1 MRTVRRQR
9 ALRLLFKWCLAAHL
23 TVLRLVN
30 ALTPPKSESRSSPTP
45 PLAEALLDTLRE
57 SLRQG
62 HTCLSIPEITRH
74 ANARGKLIQA
84 DEAEIVEAAHWLHE
98 QRRARLSGSYL
109 SLTQCATAED
119 AIAHSLPRIG
129 RRVRP
134 VGFKQVEG
142 WVKTDGA
149 SLSPEQHAAI
159 NLLTSSP
166 VAVLTG
172 DPGTGKTSTV
182 KALLDLHQKA
192 GYIVHLTAPTG
203 RAAQRLAEATGDP
216 AQTLHRW
223 LHHREPQPTGL
234 RQLLIPAIKEVV
246 IVDEASMLDIFL
258 AARLAKAC
266 TPWTRL
272 ILVGD
277 VNQLPPVGPGQAL
290 RDLIGSGL
298 LPVARLTSNF
308 RQASQSRITAAAA
321 EIKEGRVPELPA
333 PGRGKSDCYF
343 IEARTVSE
351 IQRLV
356 IKAATRSLP
365 ARCGAD
371 PHRNVQVLT
380 PMHKGSL
387 GTLALNQLIQEA
399 LGGNEGREREEDS
412 DHPAHAIFRPGDRVL
427 HTKNNYQL
435 GVFNGEC
442 GNVKKV
448 EKEKVTVKFGER
460 EVIYDQ
466 AFLDEL
472 THGYAITIHRA
483 QGSEYPFVI
492 IPIHESQGVMLT
504 RALLYTALTRGRQ
517 MVVLIGSR
525 RAFAKAIANDGSSR
539 RSTTLARLLAP
550 PCVAKAEEKA
560 A

>member
-1 MRTVRRQR
+1 VRTVRRQQ
-9 ALRLLFKWCLAAHL
+9 ALRRFFKWCLAVHL
-23 TVLRLVN
+23 TVLRFVSVL
-30 ALTPPKSESRSSPTP
+30 APPKSESRSSPTP
-45 PLAEALLDTLRE
+45 PLAEPLLDTLRE
-57 SLRQG
+57 ALRQG
-62 HTCLSIPEITRH
+62 HTYLSIPEITRH
-74 ANARGKLIQA
+74 ANSRGKFIQA
-84 DEAEIVEAAHWLHE
+84 DEAELAEACRWLHD

-109 SLTQCATAED
+109 SLPQGADAED
-119 AIAHSLPRIG
+119 SIAHSLPRIG
-129 RRVRP
+129 RRTRP
-134 VGFKQVEG
+134 VSFKQVKE
-142 WVKTDGA
+142 WVKAGGV

-159 NLLTSSP
+159 KLLASSP

-182 KALLDLHQKA
+182 KALLGLYQKA

-203 RAAQRLAEATGDP
+203 RAAQRLAEATGDS

-234 RQLLIPAIKEVV
+234 RQLLVPAVKEVV
-246 IVDEASMLDIFL
+246 IVDEASMLDVFL
-258 AARLAKAC
+258 AARLVKAC

-277 VNQLPPVGPGQAL
+277 VNQLPPVGPGQVL
-290 RDLIGSGL
+290 RDLIGSEQI
-298 LPVARLTSNF
+298 PVARLTRSF
-308 RQASQSRITAAAA
+308 RQASQSRITVAAA

-333 PGRGKSDCYF
+333 PGREKSDCYF
-343 IEARTVSE
+343 IEAESVKE

-371 PHRNVQVLT
+371 PHRNIQVLT
-380 PMHKGSL
+380 PMHKGPL
-387 GTLALNQLIQEA
+387 GTLALNQQIQGA
-399 LGGNEGREREEDS
+399 LGGNEEKGEDN
-412 DHPAHAIFRPGDRVL
+412 PQPLFRLGDRVL

-442 GNVKKV
+442 GNVEQV

-460 EVIYDQ
+460 VVIYDQ

-472 THGYAITIHRA
+472 THGYAITVHRA

-492 IPIHESQGVMLT
+492 IPVHESQGAMLT

-517 MVVLIGSR
+517 MVILIGSR
-525 RAFAKAIANDGSSR
+525 RALAKAIANDGSSR
-539 RSTTLARLLAP
+539 RSTALARLLAP
-550 PCVAKAEEKA
+550 TPTAEPEEKA